1 MGCRQ
6 RGRRPCHTAVVN
18 RRLRLALFLAAL
30 VATGPLPSA
39 RVVDAARAD
48 VSIAWFRSDRST
60 DFRSERA
67 GAPLP
72 PLAVA
77 RLAFQALWD
86 PVLPNA
92 QNPHSLF
99 QRPPPLQH

>member
-1 MGCRQ
+1 M
-6 RGRRPCHTAVVN
+6 N

-39 RVVDAARAD
+39 RLGDAARAD
-48 VSIAWFRSDRST
+48 VSIAWFRSDRSG
-60 DFRSERA
+60 DFQSERA

-72 PLAVA
+72 PPAVA
-77 RLAFQALWD
+77 GVAFQAQWD

-92 QNPHSLF
+92 RHSHPLF
-99 QRPPPLQH
+99 QRPPPLQR